1 MRQVLFE
8 VPVQGEWNLGQF
20 SAPGF
25 GFGILL
31 AVWAVVGFFT
41 LRSEWKKAGGWTSDF
56 QWAICW
62 WAAIAVAIV
71 MAPKFLPEKL
81 QLFGYGSMLVCAVV
95 FSGWTGAVRAKLVGV
110 PRAFAWDLAVWLVL
124 AGVVGSRGFYLLQYH
139 ARVYKDCVTI
149 QDYLLATINLPDGGL
164 VLYGGLIFASL
175 TYLVHCR
182 MRGVDPLKF
191 ADAAVPAV
199 FVGVAFGRMGCFL
212 NGCCFGDAC
221 DLPWAVQFPA
231 KSVTWSVL
239 VQRGFLDPDAPATML
254 LHPTQLY
261 SSLNGL
267 ILAALTA
274 AYYRYR
280 AGDGSV
286 VALAMMTYPVSRICV
301 EILRGDEMGQLGTGL
316 TISQLVSLGVLCAG
330 IALARWSWTHSEAR
344 LTSSA
349 STEAGGQASLT
360 A

>member
-8 VPVQGEWNLGQF
+8 VPVTGNWNLGLF

-31 AVWAVVGFFT
+31 AAWAVVGVFT
-41 LRSEWKKAGGWTSDF
+41 LRGEWKKSGGFSKEFQGAVGWWTVIAAG
-56 QWAICW
+56 
-62 WAAIAVAIV
+62 IV
-71 MAPKFLPEKL
+71 MAPHFLPEKL
-81 QLFGYGSMLVCAVV
+81 RLFGYGTMLVCAVV
-95 FSGWTGAVRAKLVGV
+95 FSGWTGATRAKLVGV
-110 PRAFAWDLAVWLVL
+110 PPAFAWDLAVWLVL

-139 ARVYKDCVTI
+139 ARVYRGCVTI
-149 QDYLLATINLPDGGL
+149 RDYLLATINLPDGGL

-175 TYLVHCR
+175 MYLLHCR
-182 MRGVDPLKF
+182 MRGVPPLKF

-212 NGCCFGDAC
+212 NGCCYGDAC
-221 DLPWAVQFPA
+221 ELPWGVQFPA
-231 KSVTWSVL
+231 SSVTWTVL
-239 VQRGFLDPDAPATML
+239 VQRGFLDPDSTATMV

-261 SSLNGL
+261 SALNGL
-267 ILAALTA
+267 VLAALTA
-274 AYYRYR
+274 VYYRYR

-286 VALAMMTYPVSRICV
+286 VALALMTYPVSRICI

-316 TISQLVSLGVLCAG
+316 TISQLVSLGVLAAG
-330 IALARWSWTHSEAR
+330 VALARWSWTHSEPR
-344 LTSSA
+344 LPSAA
-349 STEAGGQASLT
+349 STDAGGQASLT